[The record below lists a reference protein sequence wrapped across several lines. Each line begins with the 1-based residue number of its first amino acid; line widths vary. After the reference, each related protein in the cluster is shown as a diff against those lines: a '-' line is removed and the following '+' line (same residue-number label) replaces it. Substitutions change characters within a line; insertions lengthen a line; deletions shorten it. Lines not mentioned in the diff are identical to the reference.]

1 MINYNI
7 NNENKYKTNSEK
19 VNYYKFGNGY
29 IILINLN
36 KIYQIINN
44 NEQSSSKIWVIDGII
59 DINGSKNS
67 KMF

>member
-44 NEQSSSKIWVIDGII
+44 NE
-59 DINGSKNS
+59 
-67 KMF
+67 